1 MLLMKF
7 QMDKATSIVDPKPK
21 RLEFIGGPP
30 LIGGVVSKVGAS
42 GLALQQSGNFSV
54 EVAFRAVLFRFRD
67 DGTAVTLNL
76 DMPPQNLLCRS
87 PLRL

>member
-1 MLLMKF
+1 MKF

-21 RLEFIGGPP
+21 RLEF
-30 LIGGVVSKVGAS
+30 IGGVVSKVGAS

-76 DMPPQNLLCRS
+76 DICPPFLILAWS
-87 PLRL
+87 KSFPGG